1 MILISMKRAAL
12 LATIAAL
19 ASIVLVFFLLGPAL
33 FTENSDE
40 SSIADVTDNKKQN
53 ASSPVRVAAGGIARF
68 ENVTNLTNNPNDS
81 VYGQVAAAGNNVY
94 VVWQES
100 TDAANGRN
108 YDIFFKR
115 SQDQGSTFE
124 NDSITNLS
132 KNSGFSEH
140 PQLVTSKNSVYVVW
154 ADNTSG
160 NKEVLFAKSA
170 DNGGSFDKAK
180 DLSDSSSDSYNQEI
194 AAFENNVY
202 VVWQE
207 QDDEGNNTI
216 VFRASKDGG
225 NAFEGP
231 VILADESN
239 GNVDPRSFPKVAAY
253 GNAVYVVWSVTGD
266 TDRKPGLFY
275 VKSSDRGDTFSP
287 ITRLNGSKD
296 VGEAQVGT
304 YQDDVYVI
312 WGGQDTAAVD
322 RLFYVKSSDGGKTFT
337 GPAGV
342 DSATLANPLNVELAV
357 MQVYNGIQPYFY
369 IASQVVL
376 SSGNDEI
383 LLVSSSDG
391 GHTFAE
397 AINLSNNTGI
407 SECPSIAVSGNDIFV
422 IWEDLTAGNHEIFLS
437 KGSVTYS

>member
-12 LATIAAL
+12 LTTIAAL
-19 ASIVLVFFLLGPAL
+19 ASLVLVFFLLGLAS
-33 FTENSDE
+33 FNNE
-40 SSIADVTDNKKQN
+40 SSITNNREQSANN
-53 ASSPVRVAAGGIARF
+53 PVQQVAAGIVRF
-68 ENVTNLTNNPNDS
+68 ENATNLTNNPDDS
-81 VYGQVAAAGNNVY
+81 VYGQVAAAGSNVY

-100 TDAANGRN
+100 ANGRN

-115 SQDQGSTFE
+115 SQDQASTFE
-124 NDSITNLS
+124 NGSITNLS

-140 PQLVTSKNSVYVVW
+140 PQLAVSENSVYVVW

-170 DNGGSFDKAK
+170 DSGSSFDKAK

-194 AAFENNVY
+194 AAFESSVY

-207 QDDEGNNTI
+207 QDDEGNNAI

-225 NAFEGP
+225 NTFEDP
-231 VILADESN
+231 VIISESN
-239 GNVDPRSFPKVAAY
+239 SNVDPRSFPKVAAY

-266 TDRKPGLFY
+266 ADRKPGLFY
-275 VKSSDRGDTFSP
+275 VKSSDHGDTFSP
-287 ITRLNGSKD
+287 ITRLNGSED
-296 VGEAQVGT
+296 VGEAQVGA

-322 RLFYVKSSDGGKTFT
+322 RLLYVKSSDGGKTFT
-337 GPAGV
+337 GPASVEGTALV
-342 DSATLANPLNVELAV
+342 NPLNVELAV
-357 MQVYNGIQPYFY
+357 MPANNGTDQSYFY
-369 IASQVVL
+369 IASQVAL

-383 LLVSSSDG
+383 LLVSSRDG
-391 GHTFAE
+391 GHTFAK

-407 SECPSIAVSGNDIFV
+407 SECPSITVSGNDIFV

-437 KGSVTYS
+437 KGSMAHG